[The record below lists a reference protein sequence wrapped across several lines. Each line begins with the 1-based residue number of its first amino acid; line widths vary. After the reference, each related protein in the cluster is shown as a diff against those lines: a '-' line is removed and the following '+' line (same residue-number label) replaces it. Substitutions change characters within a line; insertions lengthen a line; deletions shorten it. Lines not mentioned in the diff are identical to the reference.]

1 MSKAF
6 DAAKYG
12 SRIAKRLRKDPKFVE
27 RVARNRDYKDPY
39 NFVTNSLEWDCV
51 GPCIDEDGNPVW
63 IQNRK
68 DPVTMEDL
76 VAIMDGNSGSFVN
89 PLDLLADEERM
100 VRNPGEYNVASAL
113 VNGSGVEDL
122 DGFENWYKFQRVD
135 KDGNVLRVIKAPS
148 SKNYDKKSWSVSR
161 NKGRNGV
168 VEKYGSEMYGDKMRY
183 SVPNS
188 RKSPYRYFGKRLTYP
203 DKSSEKFLF
212 NPKKVPAEYLRHP
225 IREWGFKSWNLKP
238 DEKGNYDISDK
249 IGGEMLS
256 DSRYYYN
263 SPGAWGQYKDNRDQY
278 RYSTMDPYYPKY
290 SNMSRPYEYGG
301 DPWDSYFMSQTRN
314 KLFRDRMHKN
324 DAKWDKELERRSKEY
339 ADVMQQFSDLDFRI
353 VNGLVPEDKIED
365 AVMKRNRLEAM
376 KDSLWKR
383 VGPAK
388 DYGSEREAELEAM
401 TKHLKRREP

>member
-39 NFVTNSLEWDCV
+39 NFVMNSLEWDCV

-76 VAIMDGNSGSFVN
+76 VAIMDRNSGSFVN

-100 VRNPGEYNVASAL
+100 VIYPGEYNVASAL

-148 SKNYDKKSWSVSR
+148 SKNYNKKSWSVSR

-168 VEKYGSEMYGDKMRY
+168 DEKYGSEMYGDKMRY

-188 RKSPYRYFGKRLTYP
+188 RKSPYRYFGKRFTYP
-203 DKSSEKFLF
+203 DQPSERFWF
-212 NPKKVPAEYLRHP
+212 NPKKVPAEDIRHP

-238 DEKGNYDISDK
+238 DENGYYDISDK

-256 DSRYYYN
+256 NSRYYTD
-263 SPGAWGQYKDNRDQY
+263 PGAWGKYKNHKDQY
-278 RYSTMDPYYPKY
+278 RYSSTDPYYPMY
-290 SNMSRPYEYGG
+290 GRNRPYEYGES
-301 DPWDSYFMSQTRN
+301 PWDSHFMSEARK
-314 KLFRDRMHKN
+314 KLYRDRWDKN
-324 DAKWDKELERRSKEY
+324 DAKWDKELEKRLGEY
-339 ADVMQQFSDLDFRI
+339 RAAQDEFKLLDWNI
-353 VNGLVPEDKIED
+353 KDGTIPSDKIED
-365 AVMKRNRLEAM
+365 ALIRRARLEAI

-383 VGPAK
+383 VGPAEN
-388 DYGSEREAELEAM
+388 YGSEREAELEAK
-401 TKHLKRREP
+401 TKHLKRRDP